1 MNMHLEAIAPAL
13 QIPSTDGVETHKVLN
28 QARPCVGH
36 NAFTDDIALR
46 EIVAGRAP
54 WVIPNATTLGALAG
68 DEQVQELAKLGSRTN
83 TIRSFER
90 MTASAIA
97 STGSSS
103 IRPGISS

>member
-68 DEQVQELAKLGSRTN
+68 DEQVQELASFCRETPALF
-83 TIRSFER
+83 RSV
-90 MTASAIA
+90 SYPNK
-97 STGSSS
+97 TGAN
-103 IRPGISS
+103 